1 MYVGQRDYVQPVL
14 IGREMPPHTRTY
26 RAADVSV
33 NLLVLVSFAATR
45 HRIDLSTCV
54 GVGPRRFVCTLCSDP
69 YPPISTPCSSGCRW
83 GFAQPCECQVGAYLL
98 WCRHEHIPRLQA
110 MLRERL
116 RQA

>member
-14 IGREMPPHTRTY
+14 IGREMPPHTWTY

-54 GVGPRRFVCTLCSDP
+54 GVGPRRFVCTLSVLIHTHLSLHHAPAVVVGASHSRANAKSAHTCCGAGTS
-69 YPPISTPCSSGCRW
+69 IFRGSRPCSGK
-83 GFAQPCECQVGAYLL
+83 G
-98 WCRHEHIPRLQA
+98 
-110 MLRERL
+110 
-116 RQA
+116 